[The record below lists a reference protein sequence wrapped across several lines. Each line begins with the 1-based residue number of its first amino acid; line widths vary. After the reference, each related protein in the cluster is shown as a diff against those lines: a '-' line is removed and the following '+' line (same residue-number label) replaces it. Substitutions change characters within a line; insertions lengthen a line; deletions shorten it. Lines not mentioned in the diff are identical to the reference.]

1 MDHWDVYHPL
11 AHHSIG
17 HDVSPSFEIS
27 FVEVIFFAG
36 LMLKGKRWDQHLRV
50 PIIDIINERDPLVFE
65 MDDKH
70 IVDNMKDWHRV
81 TWKFDENLFLCVL
94 FCNWVQL
101 QLALIGEI
109 KDQVTFI
116 VHSY

>member
-1 MDHWDVYHPL
+1 
-11 AHHSIG
+11 
-17 HDVSPSFEIS
+17 
-27 FVEVIFFAG
+27 
-36 LMLKGKRWDQHLRV
+36 
-50 PIIDIINERDPLVFE
+50 